1 MHSKSVDSL
10 SLTRAGF
17 IEYFLVATKLVH
29 ALTAIAPA
37 LFLLY
42 YPGLVPVELRSN
54 MLGLLLFFGALT
66 VIMFQALDVYS
77 DDIFSN
83 RLRFRIMFFAWA
95 SAFCLLLFMYQGL
108 GLFPYLSS
116 KLVIFWFTGSLLLFG
131 VQRLLVLRLY
141 RAWMKRG
148 MYLQRTVILGFTE
161 SGMHLAEYL
170 VRNHDI
176 RSGIIGFIDDRSER
190 VPENYN
196 SLPLLGNT
204 KDLEKLIRQEQVD
217 QVLVALPWFAEGRIG
232 AIVHRLRQL
241 PVNVLLVPDMAAFRH
256 AHNRIVDVSGIPM
269 FPARQRARP
278 RLRPARPGRQPQAGL
293 PGPATLPQGH
303 RAEAA
308 PGRPAGHRGPAR
320 RFLQHRLDPRG
331 RPQRLAVL
339 VGPRRQRAPAEAQ
352 GGHPARS
359 AQRQGHALERQR
371 RPGSPGEVQPADAG
385 LGVKPPMRILW
396 ILPYSPWPTTSGGKT
411 RQYHLLRSL
420 AARGHRITVLL
431 HSKQPVSAEDRQALE
446 PFLERLVVL
455 PRRPLRSLST
465 LLAALFA
472 PYPLLASVNGLSAEL
487 QRTATELLRE
497 PWDVVQVEHSYSFQ
511 PYERPLRDAG
521 QPFVLTEHNVE
532 SSLGAA
538 TYDRLPGWALP
549 FVRYDQWRYRRWE
562 RRVMSQA
569 AAVVAVTEKDARQ
582 LGAMLGRPVPV
593 VVNGVDCEHFAAA
606 RPTPEAQRVLFLG
619 NYEYAPNV
627 DAVEWMLDEIL
638 PRVWAHCPEAR
649 MSVCG
654 YALPAEWAQR
664 WSDPRIEWQGFVPD
678 LLQLQSSSSV
688 FLAALRHGGGSKLK
702 VLEALAAGLPLAST
716 AQGVSGLELRD
727 GEDYLGGESAEQLAN
742 AVVRLLQD
750 PAQARALG
758 ENGRAYV
765 RRAHDWSVAA
775 SQLEQVYAGLAEGA
789 PACA

>member
-269 FPARQRARP
+269 FNASELPLRGWSPLIKRCEDLVLASIALVLFAPLMALVALAIRLDSKGPVLFRQKRYGYNN
-278 RLRPARPGRQPQAGL
+278 RLIWVFKFRSMYTERTDANAERQTTRDDDRITRVGRFIRK
-293 PGPATLPQGH
+293 TSIDELPQLFNVL
-303 RAEAA
+303 
-308 PGRPAGHRGPAR
+308 AGSMSM
-320 RFLQHRLDPRG
+320 
-331 RPQRLAVL
+331 
-339 VGPRRQRAPAEAQ
+339 VGPRPHATATKAAGIPFEEAVSEYSSRHRVKPGITGWAQINGYRGETDTLHKIKKRVEYDLEYIAKWSVWFDLYILFRTVPAVLLTKEVYCQQGILITREYPLVDMICQLLSNEADPLKGRQLPIMYSSKEAGFFSISGNLATQFIQAVGWGMASAIKGDTRIASAWIGDGATAESDFHTALTFAHVYRAPVILNVVNNQWAISTFQAIAGGEGTTFANRGVGCGIASLRVDGNDFLAVYAASEWAAERARRNLGPSLIEWVTYRAGPHSTSDDPSKYRPADDWTNFPLGDPIARLKRHMIGLGIWSEEQHEATHKALEAEVLAAQKQAESHGTLIDGRVPSAASMFEDVYAELPEHLRRQRQE
-352 GGHPARS
+352 
-359 AQRQGHALERQR
+359 
-371 RPGSPGEVQPADAG
+371 
-385 LGVKPPMRILW
+385 LGV
-396 ILPYSPWPTTSGGKT
+396 
-411 RQYHLLRSL
+411 
-420 AARGHRITVLL
+420 
-431 HSKQPVSAEDRQALE
+431 
-446 PFLERLVVL
+446 
-455 PRRPLRSLST
+455 
-465 LLAALFA
+465 
-472 PYPLLASVNGLSAEL
+472 
-487 QRTATELLRE
+487 
-497 PWDVVQVEHSYSFQ
+497 
-511 PYERPLRDAG
+511 
-521 QPFVLTEHNVE
+521 
-532 SSLGAA
+532 
-538 TYDRLPGWALP
+538 
-549 FVRYDQWRYRRWE
+549 
-562 RRVMSQA
+562 
-569 AAVVAVTEKDARQ
+569 
-582 LGAMLGRPVPV
+582 
-593 VVNGVDCEHFAAA
+593 
-606 RPTPEAQRVLFLG
+606 
-619 NYEYAPNV
+619 
-627 DAVEWMLDEIL
+627 
-638 PRVWAHCPEAR
+638 
-649 MSVCG
+649 
-654 YALPAEWAQR
+654 
-664 WSDPRIEWQGFVPD
+664 
-678 LLQLQSSSSV
+678 
-688 FLAALRHGGGSKLK
+688 
-702 VLEALAAGLPLAST
+702 
-716 AQGVSGLELRD
+716 
-727 GEDYLGGESAEQLAN
+727 
-742 AVVRLLQD
+742 
-750 PAQARALG
+750 
-758 ENGRAYV
+758 
-765 RRAHDWSVAA
+765 
-775 SQLEQVYAGLAEGA
+775 
-789 PACA
+789 